1 MSLTRTMRAVV
12 CPRAPIAPSELVY
25 TTNHPTPSPKAGHV
39 LIRVKAYGL
48 NRSELFT
55 RQGHSPGIQFP
66 RVLGIE
72 CVGTVKDAGG
82 GSLWKE
88 GDVVAACMGGMGRQ
102 FDGGYAEY
110 ALVPHSSVSTP
121 IKLPEKMS
129 WAEFAAIPET
139 FLTAWGTL
147 AESLKLQPTDTLLIR
162 GGTTSV
168 GLACAA
174 LAKSTL
180 FAPDVKPTVISTT
193 RSEAKS
199 RAIKAAGADVV
210 LLDKDNAV
218 SEQVKKATEGRG
230 ATKCVELVGGTTV
243 ADSFQSMSDDGIVS
257 MIGCVSGEWT
267 LKEFNPMSSLSPW
280 KHFTIYSSHY
290 LDISKAPLQWIVD
303 AVAFGELSASLDKVF
318 KMEETGAAHAYM
330 EANSAAGKVVCLVD
344 PE

>member
-1 MSLTRTMRAVV
+1 MRAVV

-25 TTNHPTPSPKAGHV
+25 TTDHPTPSPKAGHV

-72 CVGTVKDAGG
+72 CVGLVKDAGG
-82 GSLWKE
+82 GSLWKQ

-110 ALVPHSSVSTP
+110 ALVPHSSVSPP
-121 IKLPEKMS
+121 IKLPEKMG

-147 AESLKLQPTDTLLIR
+147 SESLHLQPNDSLLIR

-174 LAKSTL
+174 LAKSAL
-180 FAPDVKPTVISTT
+180 FGPDIKPTVISTT
-193 RSEAKS
+193 RKEEKKA
-199 RAIKAAGADVV
+199 AMKAAGADIV
-210 LLDKDNAV
+210 LLDKNNSI
-218 SEQVKKATEGRG
+218 SEQVKKATAGRG
-230 ATKCVELVGGTTV
+230 ADKCVELVGGTTLEDSCKSM
-243 ADSFQSMSDDGIVS
+243 ADNGIVS
-257 MIGCVSGEWT
+257 YVGCVSGEWT
-267 LKEFNPMSSLSPW
+267 VKDFDPMTALAPW
-280 KHFTIYSSHY
+280 KHLTLFSSHY
-290 LDISKAPLQWIVD
+290 LNISKAPLQWMVD
-303 AVAFGELSASLDKVF
+303 AVAFGELKPSVDKVF
-318 KMEETGAAHAYM
+318 KMEETGEAHAYM
-330 EANSAAGKVVCLVD
+330 EANAAAGKVVCLVD
-344 PE
+344 

>member
-1 MSLTRTMRAVV
+1 MRAVV

-25 TTNHPTPSPKAGHV
+25 TTDHPEPASKEGHV

-72 CVGTVKDAGG
+72 CVGIVKNAGG
-82 GSLWKE
+82 GSKWKE

-110 ALVPHSSVSTP
+110 ALIPHTSVSPP
-121 IKLPEKMS
+121 IKLPEQMG

-139 FLTAWGTL
+139 YLTAWGTL
-147 AESLKLQPTDTLLIR
+147 SESLKLQSTDTLLIR

-174 LAKSTL
+174 LAKSSL
-180 FAPDVKPTVISTT
+180 FAPDIKPTVVATT
-193 RSEAKS
+193 RSAAK
-199 RAIKAAGADVV
+199 KAAMTAAGVDVV
-210 LLDKDNAV
+210 LVDRDNSICA
-218 SEQVKKATEGRG
+218 QVKAATAGRG
-230 ATKCVELVGGTTV
+230 AQKCVELVGGTTLS
-243 ADSFQSMSDDGIVS
+243 DSCKSLADDGVVS

-267 LKEFNPMSSLSPW
+267 VKEFDPMTALSPW
-280 KHFTIYSSHY
+280 KRLTVCSSHH

-303 AVAFGELSASLDKVF
+303 AIAFGELNSSVDKVF
-318 KMEETGAAHAYM
+318 KMEETAKAHEYM
-330 EANSAAGKVVCLVD
+330 EANKAAGKVVCLVD
-344 PE
+344 SE